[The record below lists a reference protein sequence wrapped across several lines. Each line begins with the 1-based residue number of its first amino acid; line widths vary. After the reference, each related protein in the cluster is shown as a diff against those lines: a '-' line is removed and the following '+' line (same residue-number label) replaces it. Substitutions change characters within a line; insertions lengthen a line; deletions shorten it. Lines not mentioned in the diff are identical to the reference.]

1 MLLEDNPLKSKPQKK
16 GRKKGTNEE
25 SEQQFIEME
34 EKFHPYSTLTSIFFF
49 FFSFSFFPFLNFYF

>member
-34 EKFHPYSTLTSIFFF
+34 EKFHPYSTLTSIFF
-49 FFSFSFFPFLNFYF
+49 SFFLFLFFLF